1 MAGEGTTEEG
11 EPCRGEWPQGQG
23 QLHCGLPDEKRSEEA
38 TVEPCRKKP
47 DTQRRFQAE
56 GIHAEALRQPQA
68 QAAQR
73 AERPEVGQK
82 EAVLPSSSQESYS
95 QTLAR
100 SSQRQE
106 GKPGFQ
112 RSELPPLAPHSF
124 ATTPPPPCELLSP
137 THAGET
143 EDSRQEDTQNQR

>member
-11 EPCRGEWPQGQG
+11 EPYRGEWPQGQG
-23 QLHCGLPDEKRSEEA
+23 QPHCGLPDEKRSEEA

-56 GIHAEALRQPQA
+56 GIHAEALRQPRA

-82 EAVLPSSSQESYS
+82 EAVLPSFTSRVTFPTFSQKLSAPGG
-95 QTLAR
+95 QTWFHV
-100 SSQRQE
+100 Q
-106 GKPGFQ
+106 
-112 RSELPPLAPHSF
+112 LPPLAPHSF

-143 EDSRQEDTQNQR
+143 EDSRQEHTQNQR

>member
-82 EAVLPSSSQESYS
+82 EAVLPSFKSRVTFPTFSQKLSAPGG
-95 QTLAR
+95 QTWFHV
-100 SSQRQE
+100 Q
-106 GKPGFQ
+106 
-112 RSELPPLAPHSF
+112 LPPLAPHSF
-124 ATTPPPPCELLSP
+124 ATTPPTAL
-137 THAGET
+137 
-143 EDSRQEDTQNQR
+143 

>member
-23 QLHCGLPDEKRSEEA
+23 QPHCGLPDEKRSEEA

-82 EAVLPSSSQESYS
+82 EAVLPSFKSRVTFPTFSQKLSAPGG
-95 QTLAR
+95 QTWVPCTAASAGPSL
-100 SSQRQE
+100 
-106 GKPGFQ
+106 
-112 RSELPPLAPHSF
+112 LCHDPPTAL
-124 ATTPPPPCELLSP
+124 
-137 THAGET
+137 
-143 EDSRQEDTQNQR
+143 